1 MLTDTAIKNAKPQD
15 KPYKIADEKGM
26 FLLVNPNGS
35 KYFRLKYRINGKEKL
50 LALGVYPETSLK
62 QAREKRDDAK
72 KQLAEKL
79 DPAEIR
85 KETKISQ
92 TYSFERAVREWLA
105 STAHVVSDGTH
116 NKKVRHFE
124 LYVFPIIGDIA
135 VNAIKSPD
143 VYSVLKP
150 LINDGKLDTAHR
162 IRSQIS
168 AAFAYCIAHGL
179 ADYDPAQPVGR
190 QLPPTKVKHRAA
202 IIDPSQ
208 FAQLLRD
215 IHQYQGTFVVQ
226 NALKFSPLVFQR
238 PSEIRQMLW
247 TDVDLQAKE
256 WRPYVSKTDFYHIVP
271 LSTQAI
277 AIIEAMKPVT
287 GSGRYVFPSSRGDGR
302 PMSEN
307 TIRVALRTLGYDGD
321 TMTAH
326 GFRTTASTLLNEQGW
341 SPDAM
346 NAN

>member
-85 KETKISQ
+85 KETKIAQ

-105 STAHVVSDGTH
+105 STTHVVNAGTH

-162 IRSQIS
+162 SVVKS
-168 AAFAYCIAHGL
+168 ARHLLIA
-179 ADYDPAQPVGR
+179 
-190 QLPPTKVKHRAA
+190 LPTV
-202 IIDPSQ
+202 
-208 FAQLLRD
+208 
-215 IHQYQGTFVVQ
+215 
-226 NALKFSPLVFQR
+226 
-238 PSEIRQMLW
+238 
-247 TDVDLQAKE
+247 
-256 WRPYVSKTDFYHIVP
+256 
-271 LSTQAI
+271 
-277 AIIEAMKPVT
+277 
-287 GSGRYVFPSSRGDGR
+287 
-302 PMSEN
+302 
-307 TIRVALRTLGYDGD
+307 
-321 TMTAH
+321 
-326 GFRTTASTLLNEQGW
+326 
-341 SPDAM
+341 
-346 NAN
+346 